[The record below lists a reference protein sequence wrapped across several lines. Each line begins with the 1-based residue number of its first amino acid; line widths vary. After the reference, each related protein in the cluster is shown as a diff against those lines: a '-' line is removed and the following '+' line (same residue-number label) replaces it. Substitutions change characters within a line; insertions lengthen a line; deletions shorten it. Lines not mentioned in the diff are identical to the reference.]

1 MPTTRYSLI
10 LPFPPS
16 LNRAYRAVAGRVVLS
31 KAARQYGVAVRNA
44 LPVGRAE
51 RIAGRLRVVV
61 TVHPPARL
69 VGRAWDVANRE
80 KLLSDALTK
89 AGFWRDDSQIDSFR
103 VDRGEFLETRPAGC
117 AVVDVEVLAPV
128 RFFP

>member
-1 MPTTRYSLI
+1 MLTRYSLT

-44 LPVGRAE
+44 LPAGRVE
-51 RIAGRLRVVV
+51 RIAGRLRVIV
-61 TVHPPARL
+61 TVHPPKRL
-69 VGRAWDVANRE
+69 VGRTWDVANRE

-89 AGFWRDDSQIDSFR
+89 AAFWRDDSQIDSFR
-103 VDRGEFLETRPAGC
+103 VDRGEFLDAHPKGC
-117 AVVDVEVLAPV
+117 AFVDVEIVS
-128 RFFP
+128 